1 MIFQILLMDSLRN
14 TFYYL
19 QSGGILDIVIP
30 FILIFTVLFTVL
42 KKVSLFKNEPR
53 YQIAI
58 SLAITFLVLIPHITG
73 TIMPE
78 YDVVNIITNSLP
90 AVVVIIFVFLTV
102 LILLGLFKGGDEV
115 KFGEFTQG
123 IFSLLAIILVAV
135 IFARSAGYIQSSSL
149 PTWLYW
155 LDDPQLGALIVVI
168 LMFVVITWFIVK
180 EPGKTKWYDTFGNV
194 IKKIGKDFGGF
205 GGGTNQ

>member
-19 QSGGILDIVIP
+19 QTGGILDIVIP
-30 FILIFTVLFTVL
+30 FVLIFTVLFTVL
-42 KKVSLFKNEPR
+42 KKVSLFKDEPR

-102 LILLGLFKGGDEV
+102 LILLGLTRGGQEV
-115 KFGEFTQG
+115 KFGEVTQG
-123 IFSLLAIILVAV
+123 IFSLLAIILVTV
-135 IFARSAGYIQSSSL
+135 IFARSAGYIQSSSM

-168 LMFVVITWFIVK
+168 LLFVVITWFITK
-180 EPGKTKWYDTFGNV
+180 PAGQTKWYDTVGSV

-205 GGGTNQ
+205 GGGTQ